1 MNQANQQAPRDI
13 HLLTT
18 DVLLSDLV
26 DGREVMVAAGAAF
39 SLGTDDSRSVLE
51 WYRKNASKWARNLN
65 GDDIE
70 AIIDAAGEKP
80 PAINNDGTISRETHV
95 KRSLRLV
102 RLTAHRFAGLHAYG
116 SSTEAPET
124 FTFVTSKDATLFEGA
139 NGSGKTS
146 ILNAIVW
153 CLTGEII
160 RSQRAPEPGS
170 TEFACE
176 ITRPD
181 GSVST
186 HQMSSV
192 TPMPNGNSELPVD
205 GQPIPADTWVE
216 LIFADADGT
225 ILPPVRRAQTRN
237 SRGKLQEIG
246 PDLDAAGV
254 DPIAWRIATSM
265 PAILPFLSVGS
276 TSHLG
281 QAVAR
286 LTGLADLVDLAK
298 HATKAA
304 ERISKRSVNEIEQE
318 IDGIANRYG
327 EAREDLEA
335 VISEYNE
342 IGFPGELPSIL
353 ADDGRER
360 LASIAK
366 HFVDAKAEALT
377 EARTVLGDGF
387 NPEDKSSRDDLE
399 GNIQPAIAELQHIQ
413 KLPSFARF
421 LALSADAEEQKKV
434 NDLLETVGREAEVL
448 AELAA
453 APDRAARARLYALVS
468 VWIHEHEHSHRDHCP
483 LCAGDLRDACDPITG
498 VPVTTHLAEAERD
511 RDLVAQT
518 VAQWASGWHARLTK
532 ELPDAIANEV
542 RQELPDRPADLLIT
556 AMTTELFATESFKGS
571 LSALAD
577 DAALLVKERAAQ
589 LPEFQEPTERSMP
602 PNIVELVRELLML
615 MQRIDRAISFA
626 RWRAENRVTLQ
637 KFIVALRHG
646 EDGAAD
652 ADRAIGRRLSRLLSI
667 VESVAPLNKA
677 ATLVNRM
684 EARRGEREMKRKR
697 IALCRR
703 AATALELLMP
713 LGALAQT
720 QVDDLRTKLETR
732 TDFWRRAIFLN
743 ATTYA
748 PDLTGTVMD
757 AKGTLGLQVG
767 RDGVNAPA
775 QHISNASALRGALF
789 GFFLAFRE
797 HVLTQRG
804 GVQTLVL
811 DDPQELLDNDNRERL
826 ARGLCQVA
834 GDAQLIVTSHDR
846 KFARCLVAEHREKVE
861 HLSVHPV
868 NGVHPTVFVAPA
880 QEEIVR
886 KRKAFLDNPD
896 NHALAQDYA
905 SDMRVYIEGRLGD
918 LFDNIAHPAYASPTK
933 APTLIPLVDRLRA
946 LVNAGTDELFKHP
959 LVKQFV
965 DDHALAEGAD
975 ARRVLN
981 QSHHD
986 KASIKY
992 MDVKNLDE
1000 TFSRIR
1006 SRVDKL
1012 HEQFRLHR
1020 WREPLAPAVQ
1030 ENVAV
1035 VALRPMASPK
1045 INVPIFQDIAAFVKS
1060 GVSDASQDMSC
1071 ETLDDGWFEGKSLYY
1086 IRGETLGFAIP
1097 SGSVAVVE
1105 AEPYPGRDQN
1115 LVIARDRN
1123 QVFARRLSRSP
1134 GSIDIS
1140 LAALMPD
1147 PRQSRPTMTYDES
1160 KIRLH
1165 RIVGAIFTDMPPP
1178 TGKGEA
1184 TPVDEVTELQTVK
1197 VAYRVKEESAIP
1209 LALPG
1214 QIVLGGE
1221 QLTAAQLNSLEGA
1234 LVAVTLGDGACVF
1247 KRLGSRLPGR
1257 FSQLLQLETI
1267 GGLGSSVVVATEVS
1281 EQAHDVPIAL
1291 SVRRVVGVLY

>member
-1 MNQANQQAPRDI
+1 MNGANQQAPRDI

-18 DVLLSDLV
+18 DALLSDLV
-26 DGREVMVAAGAAF
+26 DGREVMVAGGAAF

-51 WYRKNASKWARNLN
+51 WYRWNASKWGSNLS
-65 GDDIE
+65 GGDIE
-70 AIIDAAGEKP
+70 AIIDAAGEQP
-80 PAINNDGTISRETHV
+80 PTFRNDVIFTKEAHA

-102 RLTAHRFAGLHAYG
+102 KLTAHRFAGLHAYG
-116 SSTEAPET
+116 SATEAPET
-124 FTFVTSKDATLFEGA
+124 FTFVPSKNATLFEGA

-160 RSQRAPEPGS
+160 RSQRAPEPGT

-176 ITRPD
+176 ITRSD
-181 GSVST
+181 GSVT
-186 HQMSSV
+186 IHQMSSV
-192 TPMPNGNSELPVD
+192 TPMPNGNSELPAD

-225 ILPPVRRAQTRN
+225 DLPPLRRAQSRN
-237 SRGKLQEIG
+237 SRGKLQESEPNLG
-246 PDLDAAGV
+246 AAGV

-265 PAILPFLSVGS
+265 PALLPFLSVGS
-276 TSHLG
+276 TSQLG

-298 HATKAA
+298 HASKAA
-304 ERISKRSVNEIEQE
+304 ERISKRSVKEIEQD

-327 EAREDLEA
+327 EARDDLEA
-335 VISEYNE
+335 VISEHSD
-342 IGFPGELPSIL
+342 IAFDGELPGIQ
-353 ADDGRER
+353 ADDGREQ
-360 LASIAK
+360 LAAIAK
-366 HFVDAKAEALT
+366 HFLDAKSEALA

-387 NPEDKSSRDDLE
+387 NPENKAAREDLE
-399 GNIQPAIAELQHIQ
+399 GNIKPAIAELQHVS

-434 NDLLETVGREAEVL
+434 NDLLKRVSREAETLAAL
-448 AELAA
+448 AE
-453 APDRAARARLYALVS
+453 APDRAARAQLYALVS
-468 VWIHEHEHSHRDHCP
+468 VWINEHEHSHGGHCP
-483 LCAGDLRDACDPITG
+483 LCAADLRDACDPITG
-498 VPVTTHLAEAERD
+498 VPVITHLAEAEQD

-518 VAQWASGWHARLTK
+518 VTQWASGWHGRLTK

-556 AMTTELFATESFKGS
+556 AMTTELFATEGFKGA
-571 LSALAD
+571 LSALAV
-577 DAALLVKERAAQ
+577 DAAPLVKERAAQ
-589 LPEFQEPTERSMP
+589 LPKFQEPAERSMP
-602 PNIVELVRELLML
+602 PNVAELAHELLVL

-626 RWRAENRVTLQ
+626 RWRAENRVQLQ
-637 KFIVALRHG
+637 NFILALRQG

-652 ADRAIGRRLSRLLSI
+652 ADRAIGRRLSGLLSI
-667 VESVAPLNKA
+667 VESVAPLNSA
-677 ATLVNRM
+677 ATLVGRM
-684 EARRGEREMKRKR
+684 EARREEREKKRQR
-697 IALCRR
+697 IALCGR
-703 AATALELLMP
+703 AATALELLVP
-713 LGALAQT
+713 LGTLAQA
-720 QVDDLRTKLETR
+720 QVDDLRTKLEAR

-797 HVLTQRG
+797 HVLKQRG
-804 GVQTLVL
+804 GVRTLVL

-826 ARGLCQVA
+826 ARGLSQLA

-868 NGVHPTVFVAPA
+868 NSVHPTVFVAPA

-918 LFDNIAHPAYASPTK
+918 LFDSIAHPAYTSPTK
-933 APTLIPLVDRLRA
+933 APTLISLVDRLRA
-946 LVNAGTDELFKHP
+946 LVNSGTDELFKHP
-959 LVKQFV
+959 QVKQFV
-965 DDHALAEGAD
+965 DDDALAEGAD

-1000 TFSRIR
+1000 TFYRLR

-1030 ENVAV
+1030 DNVTV
-1035 VALRPMASPK
+1035 IALRPMTSPK
-1045 INVPIFQDIAAFVKS
+1045 FNVPIFQDIAAFVRS
-1060 GVSDASQDMSC
+1060 GGSEASQDTSC

-1086 IRGETLGFAIP
+1086 IRGETLGFAVP

-1123 QVFARRLSRSP
+1123 QIFARRLSRSP
-1134 GSIDIS
+1134 GSIGIS
-1140 LAALMPD
+1140 LATLMPD
-1147 PRQSRPTMTYDES
+1147 PRNSRPTMTYDES

-1165 RIVGAIFTDMPPP
+1165 RVVGAIFTDMPPP
-1178 TGKGEA
+1178 AGKGEA
-1184 TPVDEVTELQTVK
+1184 TPLDEVAELRAVK
-1197 VAYRVKEESAIP
+1197 VAYRVKEDSAIP

-1221 QLTAAQLNSLEGA
+1221 ELTTAQLGGLEGA

-1257 FSQLLQLETI
+1257 SAHLLQLETI

-1281 EQAHDVPIAL
+1281 ERTHDVPIML